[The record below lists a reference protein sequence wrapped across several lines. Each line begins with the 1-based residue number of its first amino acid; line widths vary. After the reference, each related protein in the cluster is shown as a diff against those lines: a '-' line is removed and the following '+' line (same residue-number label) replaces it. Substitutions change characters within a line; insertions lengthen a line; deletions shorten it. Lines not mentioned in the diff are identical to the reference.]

1 MLRIMKRI
9 IGETSNRIKMLYFY
23 LANHVTVY
31 ARTQRFVKANGNR
44 LESFSFFSLDFSKA
58 DDLHKRKKTKFFT
71 QHSFPTSL
79 SVRYSCSKFF
89 ARIKFITFVKKTTW
103 KSRNQATRP
112 YCVYVYRDSLSRS
125 ILRCMYAYST
135 LRGIDIS
142 EKNGWETL
150 VKLDTCLEGYCI
162 EPLSI

>member
-1 MLRIMKRI
+1 M
-9 IGETSNRIKMLYFY
+9 
-23 LANHVTVY
+23 TVY
-31 ARTQRFVKANGNR
+31 ARTQRFVKANGSR

-79 SVRYSCSKFF
+79 SMRHSRPKFF
-89 ARIKFITFVKKTTW
+89 ARIKFITFVKKTTR

-112 YCVYVYRDSLSRS
+112 YCVDSLSRS
-125 ILRCMYAYST
+125 ILRCIYAYST

-142 EKNGWETL
+142 EKNGWEML

>member
-79 SVRYSCSKFF
+79 SVLMFQILCEDKIYNVRKENH
-89 ARIKFITFVKKTTW
+89 VKEP
-103 KSRNQATRP
+103 KSSDA
-112 YCVYVYRDSLSRS
+112 S
-125 ILRCMYAYST
+125 ILR
-135 LRGIDIS
+135 L
-142 EKNGWETL
+142 
-150 VKLDTCLEGYCI
+150 CL
-162 EPLSI
+162 SR